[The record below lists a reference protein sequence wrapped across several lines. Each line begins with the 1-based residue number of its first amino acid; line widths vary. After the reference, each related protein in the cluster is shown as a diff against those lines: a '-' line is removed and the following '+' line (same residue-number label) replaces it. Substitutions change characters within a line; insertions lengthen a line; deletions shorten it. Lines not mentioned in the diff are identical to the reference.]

1 MQTKRKNISV
11 RMSSWEQ
18 KRVREI
24 AERLGVKESDMIR
37 YSISNTLG
45 KLMPFHDR
53 SYKGA
58 SLMPAV
64 LDSAEELLR
73 YFHLDA
79 EQLNKIINEGVDDP
93 HKRVAEED
101 LEMLVLGHF
110 NEQYIQQRLAELC
123 EGPVDGHQIHQAL
136 RDYLVRKYISA
147 SIQPLTTA

>member
-11 RMSSWEQ
+11 RMSAWEQ

-79 EQLNKIINEGVDDP
+79 EQLNKIINDGVDDP

-123 EGPVDGHQIHQAL
+123 DGPVDGRQIHQAL

-147 SIQPLTTA
+147 TSQPLTTA

>member
-79 EQLNKIINEGVDDP
+79 EQLNKIINEGVEDP
-93 HKRVAEED
+93 QKRVAEED

-123 EGPVDGHQIHQAL
+123 NGPVDSQQIHQAL
-136 RDYLVRKYISA
+136 RDYLERKYISA
-147 SIQPLTTA
+147 NGQHLTTV

>member
-1 MQTKRKNISV
+1 
-11 RMSSWEQ
+11 MSSWEQ

-79 EQLNKIINEGVDDP
+79 EQLNKIINEGVEDP
-93 HKRVAEED
+93 QKRVAEED

-123 EGPVDGHQIHQAL
+123 NGPVDSQQIHQAL
-136 RDYLVRKYISA
+136 RDYLERKYISA
-147 SIQPLTTA
+147 NGQHLTPV

>member
-79 EQLNKIINEGVDDP
+79 EQLNKIINEGVEDP
-93 HKRVAEED
+93 QKRVAEED

-123 EGPVDGHQIHQAL
+123 EGPVDGQQIHQAL

-147 SIQPLTTA
+147 TGQNLTTA

>member
-64 LDSAEELLR
+64 LDSADDLLR

-79 EQLNKIINEGVDDP
+79 EQLNKIINEGVDEP

-101 LEMLVLGHF
+101 LEMIVLGHF
-110 NEQYIQQRLAELC
+110 NEQYIHQRLAELC
-123 EGPVDGHQIHQAL
+123 DEPVDVNGVHRAL
-136 RDYLVRKYISA
+136 REYLIRKYISVTNLPISA
-147 SIQPLTTA
+147 A

>member
-11 RMSSWEQ
+11 RMSAWEQ

-37 YSISNTLG
+37 YSINNTLG

-64 LDSAEELLR
+64 LDSAEDLLR

-79 EQLNKIINEGVDDP
+79 EQLNRIINDGVDDP
-93 HKRVAEED
+93 QKRVAEED
-101 LEMLVLGHF
+101 LEMIVLGHF
-110 NEQYIQQRLAELC
+110 NEHYIQQKLMELC
-123 EGPVDGHQIHQAL
+123 DVPVEVNGVQRAL
-136 RDYLVRKYISA
+136 REYLIRKYILSTHLHT
-147 SIQPLTTA
+147 PC